1 MKNKNILSG
10 LVQAAAAA
18 AFVFV
23 GATSTAVA
31 AERKADGPSMRSQLE
46 EPLKAVQDAIQAKKY
61 KEALSKLDDVEA
73 KVADP
78 SPYESYIFHRLRGS
92 AAAGAGDA
100 STAIKAFNAVLESPQ
115 LPAEEKPP
123 LLDALV
129 RLSYSAKQ
137 YPQAIDYL
145 QRYRASGGNNSATLE
160 LLPQALYVSQR
171 YAEAEKELNSMIDEL
186 ERSGKSPTEQQLQ
199 LLASCALK
207 RNAQSDYLAA
217 LRRMVTFYPKKS
229 YWLDLIL
236 RTGSQPGFSNR
247 LNLDVYRLRK
257 LTGTLDAASDFMEA
271 AQLALQDGF
280 PGEAAG
286 FLKQGYERGFLGKG
300 AAADVARQ
308 NRLKAMVDR
317 KVADDKVT
325 LIDGERQAARSPG
338 GDALIVTGLN
348 YVGYGQYEKGI
359 PLMQQGVSKGNLKD
373 SGAAFLHLGYA
384 QLLAGRMADVQ
395 KTLRSVQASNGSR
408 ELADL
413 LVILSRQATE

>member
-10 LVQAAAAA
+10 LARAVIVSALLA
-18 AFVFV
+18 V
-23 GATSTAVA
+23 GAPSIAVA
-31 AERKADGPSMRSQLE
+31 AEKNSMRSQLE
-46 EPLKAVQDAIQAKKY
+46 DPLKAVQDAVQAKRY
-61 KEALSKLDDVEA
+61 KEALAKLDEA
-73 KVADP
+73 ESKVSDP
-78 SPYESYIFHRLRGS
+78 SPYETYILRRLRGS
-92 AAAGAGDA
+92 AAAGVGDA
-100 STAIKAFNAVLESPQ
+100 ATAIKSFNAVLESPL
-115 LPAEEKPP
+115 LPPEEKLP

-145 QRYRASGGNNSATLE
+145 QRYRAGGGTSAATLE

-171 YAEAEKELNSMIDEL
+171 YAEAEKELNAMIDDL
-186 ERSGKSPTEQQLQ
+186 ERAGKSPTEQQLQ

-207 RNAQSDYLAA
+207 RNAQADYLAA

-247 LNLDVYRLRK
+247 LNLDVYRIRK
-257 LTGTLDAASDFMEA
+257 LTGTLDGASDFMEA

-286 FLKQGYERGFLGKG
+286 FLKQGYDRGLLGKG
-300 AAADVARQ
+300 PAAEIERQ
-308 NRLKAMVDR
+308 NRLKALVER
-317 KVADDKVT
+317 KVAADKAT
-325 LIDGERQAARSPG
+325 LADGERQAAKLAN
-338 GDALIVTGLN
+338 GDGLIVTGLN

-359 PLMQQGVSKGNLKD
+359 PLMQQGVAKGNLKD
-373 SGAAFLHLGYA
+373 PGGAILHLGYA
-384 QLLAGRMADVQ
+384 QLVAGRMADAQ
-395 KTLRSVQASNGSR
+395 KTLRNVQATNGSR
-408 ELADL
+408 ELAAL